1 MPAAWESGGAVWADA
16 RPRVFATAWIDCEVF
31 EAKGLI
37 VKKFLKLALVVAVI
51 AAVAKLIVAE
61 KAKWE
66 GLTESE
72 VREKLDA
79 RLPARMPDEKRA
91 AVADKVVSKMQERG
105 DLRAD
110 DEAPA
115 PAPAGNGSAAAESD
129 DSADA
134 AADDDS
140 DSSDSENNTEST

>member
-1 MPAAWESGGAVWADA
+1 VG
-16 RPRVFATAWIDCEVF
+16 
-31 EAKGLI
+31 
-37 VKKFLKLALVVAVI
+37 
-51 AAVAKLIVAE
+51 E